1 MNSKQKLVQQQ
12 FLNNETTVL
21 KRLKSIYN
29 ASLGD
34 VTDKISSLEFDIDR
48 LQFEYDW
55 SEDGTEKVK
64 LQSQIQSK
72 IYQKRYQEALQKQ
85 LDGILQKMNN
95 KAYKTVSDYLNEC
108 YTDGFIGTVFDLHGQ
123 GIPLIMPIDQEA
135 LVRAVQL
142 DSKISKNL
150 YTKMGENVT
159 KLKRDIAAKVSRG
172 IASGMSY
179 EQVAQQIR
187 HKMVGTYNTNGGA
200 LARALTIARTEG
212 HRIQV
217 QAGMDACY
225 KAKDMG
231 VDVVKQWDSTMDKK
245 TRESHQKVD
254 GEIRELD
261 EPFSNG
267 LDCPGDPDGGAAEVI
282 NCRCALLQRAKWALD
297 DEELES
303 LKEKAAFF
311 GLDKTENFED
321 FKKKYIDATPTPQTT
336 VKKEYLTK
344 KKLEQKLQD
353 IDNEMNALQNKYP
366 GMDIMDIMGAD
377 AAEDQKKWVQL
388 ETLKADY
395 EEKLNKKLVAS
406 ETKKLK
412 KEQILLED
420 QLNNYQ
426 VDTYSGIWK
435 DDVTTVDWSAKKD
448 AIPKK
453 KAYFQQQL
461 QYATDP
467 ADIQKWNN
475 LIQSLDDFDSKGA
488 AYYDIQKKLN
498 KTKAD
503 LTKLQK
509 NGKIKG
515 GTSDAYSQD
524 RKDAALWAKQV
535 KDADDQCRD
544 KSGEVWRNGS
554 KTEQYAAYDYTC
566 GSGKFNR
573 PLSGFEK
580 PYSEPGTGWEQ
591 KYFKGVNKVW
601 IDFEGA
607 GDEIRDMTN
616 LISRSTYDFD
626 MWLQRG
632 CDGNALESFLGIT
645 PNTFEYMT
653 ESELQQF
660 IGRSNRMYSFTS
672 TGVAKGQGF
681 SSKPIIINIYAPKGT
696 QMLYAEPFSH
706 FGYGGKL
713 NWDGIS
719 KQSSFGSEAEMII
732 QRGASYEITKIEKS
746 NGRIYIDM
754 DVHPEDGYDLFQQDP
769 SEWKGSTK
777 KGR

>member
-55 SEDGTEKVK
+55 SEDGAEKVK

-231 VDVVKQWDSTMDKK
+231 ADVVKQWDSTMDKK
-245 TRESHQKVD
+245 TRESHQNVD

-267 LDCPGDPDGGAAEVI
+267 LDCPGDPDGGAAEVV

-321 FKKKYIDATPTPQTT
+321 FKKKYLKAVEEVEKTEEHQEAT
-336 VKKEYLTK
+336 VKVNYDCEIAKKFGKEYYDALHERVVNSPNQELSKVWKQYEADIKVGDANYNGHEHAMGSTIYVNGVK
-344 KKLEQKLQD
+344 DAKGSDWQKPYQVTFHESGHAIDSLARKTVTDNKSWGARHYSSAYKNGLFPETIKNEVNTWVNDVAKRMKQEFKEHAGDIGYFVDKGYISKYDQSWYERYPSELKFSKSMAYSVVEKEVKKL
-353 IDNEMNALQNKYP
+353 P
-366 GMDIMDIMGAD
+366 
-377 AAEDQKKWVQL
+377 
-388 ETLKADY
+388 T
-395 EEKLNKKLVAS
+395 
-406 ETKKLK
+406 
-412 KEQILLED
+412 
-420 QLNNYQ
+420 
-426 VDTYSGIWK
+426 
-435 DDVTTVDWSAKKD
+435 SA
-448 AIPKK
+448 
-453 KAYFQQQL
+453 
-461 QYATDP
+461 
-467 ADIQKWNN
+467 
-475 LIQSLDDFDSKGA
+475 
-488 AYYDIQKKLN
+488 
-498 KTKAD
+498 KAD
-503 LTKLQK
+503 LSDILEGATG
-509 NGKIKG
+509 GKIQAGFGHGKK
-515 GTSDAYSQD
+515 YWKD
-524 RKDAALWAKQV
+524 R
-535 KDADDQCRD
+535 
-544 KSGEVWRNGS
+544 
-554 KTEQYAAYDYTC
+554 
-566 GSGKFNR
+566 
-573 PLSGFEK
+573 
-580 PYSEPGTGWEQ
+580 
-591 KYFKGVNKVW
+591 
-601 IDFEGA
+601 
-607 GDEIRDMTN
+607 
-616 LISRSTYDFD
+616 TYDG
-626 MWLQRG
+626 LA
-632 CDGNALESFLGIT
+632 DGLA
-645 PNTFEYMT
+645 T
-653 ESELQQF
+653 EAF
-660 IGRSNRMYSFTS
+660 
-672 TGVAKGQGF
+672 
-681 SSKPIIINIYAPKGT
+681 
-696 QMLYAEPFSH
+696 
-706 FGYGGKL
+706 
-713 NWDGIS
+713 
-719 KQSSFGSEAEMII
+719 AEMIDSTFTNPESLETI
-732 QRGASYEITKIEKS
+732 KKYLPESYGVFEEMVRNLI
-746 NGRIYIDM
+746 
-754 DVHPEDGYDLFQQDP
+754 V
-769 SEWKGSTK
+769 
-777 KGR
+777 

>member
-12 FLNNETTVL
+12 FLNDETTVL

-55 SEDGTEKVK
+55 SEDGAEKVK

-95 KAYKTVSDYLNEC
+95 KAYKTVADYLNEC

-231 VDVVKQWDSTMDKK
+231 ADVVKQWDSTMDKK

-321 FKKKYIDATPTPQTT
+321 FKKKYLKAVEEVEKTEEHQEATLKVNYDCEIAKKFGKEYYDALHERVVNSPNQELSKVWKQYEADIKVGDANYNGHAHAMGSTIYVNGVKDAKGSDWQKPYQVTFHESGHAIDSLVRKTVTDNKSWGARHYSSAYKNGLFPETIKNEVNTWVNDVAKRMKQEFKEHAGDIGYFVDKGYISKYDQSWYERYPSELKFSKSMAYSVVEKE
-336 VKKEYLTK
+336 VKKLPT
-344 KKLEQKLQD
+344 
-353 IDNEMNALQNKYP
+353 
-366 GMDIMDIMGAD
+366 
-377 AAEDQKKWVQL
+377 
-388 ETLKADY
+388 
-395 EEKLNKKLVAS
+395 
-406 ETKKLK
+406 
-412 KEQILLED
+412 
-420 QLNNYQ
+420 
-426 VDTYSGIWK
+426 
-435 DDVTTVDWSAKKD
+435 SA
-448 AIPKK
+448 
-453 KAYFQQQL
+453 
-461 QYATDP
+461 
-467 ADIQKWNN
+467 
-475 LIQSLDDFDSKGA
+475 
-488 AYYDIQKKLN
+488 
-498 KTKAD
+498 KAD
-503 LTKLQK
+503 LSDILEGATG
-509 NGKIKG
+509 GKIQAGFGHGKK
-515 GTSDAYSQD
+515 YWKD
-524 RKDAALWAKQV
+524 R
-535 KDADDQCRD
+535 
-544 KSGEVWRNGS
+544 
-554 KTEQYAAYDYTC
+554 
-566 GSGKFNR
+566 
-573 PLSGFEK
+573 
-580 PYSEPGTGWEQ
+580 
-591 KYFKGVNKVW
+591 
-601 IDFEGA
+601 
-607 GDEIRDMTN
+607 
-616 LISRSTYDFD
+616 TYDG
-626 MWLQRG
+626 LA
-632 CDGNALESFLGIT
+632 DGLA
-645 PNTFEYMT
+645 T
-653 ESELQQF
+653 EAF
-660 IGRSNRMYSFTS
+660 
-672 TGVAKGQGF
+672 
-681 SSKPIIINIYAPKGT
+681 
-696 QMLYAEPFSH
+696 
-706 FGYGGKL
+706 
-713 NWDGIS
+713 
-719 KQSSFGSEAEMII
+719 AEMIDSTFTNPESLETI
-732 QRGASYEITKIEKS
+732 KKYLPESYGVFEEMVRNLI
-746 NGRIYIDM
+746 
-754 DVHPEDGYDLFQQDP
+754 V
-769 SEWKGSTK
+769 
-777 KGR
+777 